1 MFTCLDVL
9 SIIRIKQLV
18 RISQIKIKL
27 ENDFKSPMIN
37 EISINSSNTIELS
50 RSELL
55 SWLNDLLGANVTKI
69 EQLGTGAVYCQL
81 LDLLYPGKVQLAK
94 VNTKAKN

>member
-1 MFTCLDVL
+1 
-9 SIIRIKQLV
+9 
-18 RISQIKIKL
+18 
-27 ENDFKSPMIN
+27 MIN
-37 EISINSSNTIELS
+37 EISINSSNTIEFS

-55 SWLNDLLGANVTKI
+55 SWLNDLLGANITKI